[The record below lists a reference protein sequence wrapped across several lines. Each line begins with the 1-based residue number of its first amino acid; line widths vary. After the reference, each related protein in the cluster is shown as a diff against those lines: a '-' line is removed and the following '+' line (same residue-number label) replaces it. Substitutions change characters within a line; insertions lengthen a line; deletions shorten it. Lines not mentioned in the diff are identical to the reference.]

1 MGLEAGI
8 RLECGRR
15 EGRTS
20 MRAPANG
27 ARTLGS
33 DREAVNRERSAM
45 RFGYGARVKRLGLF
59 ARVPV
64 TGRVKTRLA
73 PALPPDLA
81 CELYRGLLADAIEV
95 VIAARVGA
103 RTLFVAGEPETGEV
117 TIAAPPGLEIEPQ
130 IGDGLGSRL
139 EHAFGRL
146 LTDASDRAV
155 IIGADC
161 PEIEPA
167 IIDRAFTALGR
178 ADVVLA
184 PARDGGYALIG
195 LARRAPQLFHGID
208 WSTDRVLG
216 QTLAR
221 AGAAGL
227 RVEQLETL
235 DDLDTPE
242 DLVRVLSMLI
252 MERARAP
259 QTRRALEAMHL
270 LPAL

>member
-1 MGLEAGI
+1 
-8 RLECGRR
+8 
-15 EGRTS
+15 

-33 DREAVNRERSAM
+33 DREAVNRERFATW
-45 RFGYGARVKRLGLF
+45 FGYGARVKRLGLF

-64 TGRVKTRLA
+64 AGRVKTRLA
-73 PALPPDLA
+73 PALPLHLA
-81 CELYRGLLADAIEV
+81 RDLYRGLLADAIEV
-95 VIAARVGA
+95 VIAARVEE
-103 RTLFVAGEPETGEV
+103 RTLFVAGETEVGEAM
-117 TIAAPPGLEIEPQ
+117 IAAPPGFRVEPQ
-130 IGDGLGSRL
+130 IGDDLGARL

-146 LTDASDRAV
+146 LADASDRAV

-161 PEIEPA
+161 PALEPA

-195 LARRAPQLFHGID
+195 LARRSPQLFRGID

-216 QTLAR
+216 QTLER

-235 DDLDTPE
+235 DDLDTAE
-242 DLVRVLSMLI
+242 DLVRVLSMLVT
-252 MERARAP
+252 ERARAP
-259 QTRRALEAMHL
+259 HARQVLERMGL
-270 LPAL
+270 LPNLAKFPVSRLRGPA